1 MLLAGLP
8 TCGCGQSVN
17 GRRLQDE
24 LDSLREQ
31 NTHTKHTA
39 LMRGHFWASVFS
51 SVSVVFLKEFQLSF
65 YKWFSCLFT
74 VHYKC
79 IGCLFTNLVADF
91 LQVYRLFFLQVYQR
105 SFYKCI
111 SCPFTSISAFF

>member
-39 LMRGHFWASVFS
+39 ALMRGHFWARVFS

-65 YKWFSCLFT
+65 SSGSA
-74 VHYKC
+74 V
-79 IGCLFTNLVADF
+79 F
-91 LQVYRLFFLQVYQR
+91 LLYIVLYN
-105 SFYKCI
+105 
-111 SCPFTSISAFF
+111 TSV